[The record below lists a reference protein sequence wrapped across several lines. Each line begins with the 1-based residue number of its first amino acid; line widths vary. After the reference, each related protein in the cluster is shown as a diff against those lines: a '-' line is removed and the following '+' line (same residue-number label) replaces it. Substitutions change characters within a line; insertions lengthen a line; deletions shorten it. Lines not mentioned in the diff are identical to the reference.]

1 MVHAHITLD
10 KNVQPSGRL
19 CQSYILVLLDKG
31 EREAEKGDVALGIT
45 SLHVVILTVRERPE
59 PLPLL
64 DTDDLSM
71 FVATF
76 V

>member
-1 MVHAHITLD
+1 MHISHQTKMCNHPAGCANPTSWCSLI
-10 KNVQPSGRL
+10 KV
-19 CQSYILVLLDKG
+19 
-31 EREAEKGDVALGIT
+31 REEQRRGCVALGIT

-71 FVATF
+71 FVAIF